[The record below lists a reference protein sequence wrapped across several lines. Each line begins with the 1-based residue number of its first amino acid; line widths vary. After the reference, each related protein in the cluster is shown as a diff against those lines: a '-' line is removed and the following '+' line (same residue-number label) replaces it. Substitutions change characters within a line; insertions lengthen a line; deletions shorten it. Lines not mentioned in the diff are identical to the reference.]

1 MDISAFPRLALAHLP
16 TALEP
21 MPNLSRHLCGP
32 NILIK
37 RDDCTGLAGGGNKTR
52 KLEFLMADALEQGA
66 DTIVTVGATQS
77 NHVRQT
83 IAAAVKLGLRAEAIL
98 WREVSRDQDYE
109 TNGNVLLDNLM
120 GATMHHRPPGED
132 LNAEGEQLTQELN
145 ASGSKAYFVPTG
157 GSNPIGALGYLDC
170 AQEILGQSQEMG
182 ETINAII
189 VATGSQG
196 TQGGLL
202 VGFAANG
209 SDISVHGITV
219 SRPGPEQEELV
230 FSFTEKTAEFVGLD
244 REIKR
249 EQVICD
255 GNYYGPAYGEPND
268 AMIEA
273 VILCARLEGILLDPV
288 YSGKAMAGL
297 IGKIRAGEFSSS
309 DTVVFLHTGG
319 QAALHAYK
327 STFDGN

>member
-1 MDISAFPRLALAHLP
+1 MDLSTYPRLALAHLP

-21 MPNLSRHLCGP
+21 MPNLSRHLGGP

-52 KLEFLMADALEQGA
+52 KLEFLMADALEKGA

-83 IAAAVKLGLRAEAIL
+83 IAATVRLGLKAEVIL
-98 WREVSRDQDYE
+98 WREVSRDQDYD

-120 GATMHHRPPGED
+120 GATVHHRPAGDD
-132 LNAEGEQLTQELN
+132 LNAEGEQLTQHLN
-145 ASGSKAYFVPTG
+145 AGGAKARFIPTG
-157 GSNPIGALGYLDC
+157 GSNPIGALGYIDC

-182 ETINAII
+182 ETISAIV

-202 VGFAANG
+202 VGLTAEG
-209 SDISVHGITV
+209 SDIPVHGITV
-219 SRPGPEQEELV
+219 SRDGASQEELV
-230 FSFTEKTAEFVGLD
+230 FAFAEKTAEFVQLEKTIARD
-244 REIKR
+244 
-249 EQVICD
+249 QVMCD

-273 VILCARLEGILLDPV
+273 VTLCARLEGILLDPV

-297 IGKIRAGEFSSS
+297 IGKIRAGEFKTG
-309 DTVVFLHTGG
+309 DTVIFLHTGG

-327 STFDGN
+327 TTFEGK

>member
-1 MDISAFPRLALAHLP
+1 MDLSTYPRLALAHLP

-21 MPNLSRHLCGP
+21 LPNLSRHLGGP
-32 NILIK
+32 DILIK

-83 IAAAVKLGLRAEAIL
+83 VAAAARLGLRIVVIL
-98 WREVSRDQDYE
+98 SRDVTRDQDYE

-120 GATMHHRPPGED
+120 GATLHHRPPSDD
-132 LNAEGEQLTQELN
+132 LNAEGQQLADELGE
-145 ASGSKAYFVPTG
+145 SGAKAYFIPTG
-157 GSNPIGALGYLDC
+157 GSTPVGALGYMDC

-182 ETINAII
+182 VRISAIV

-202 VGFAANG
+202 VGLAAEN
-209 SDISVHGITV
+209 SNIPVHGITV

-230 FSFTEKTAEFVGLD
+230 FAFAQRTAKFVGLNETIE
-244 REIKR
+244 RER
-249 EQVICD
+249 VICD

-268 AMIEA
+268 AMVEA
-273 VILCARLEGILLDPV
+273 VTLCARLEGILLDPV

-297 IGKIRAGEFSSS
+297 IGKIRAGEFSAG

-319 QAALHAYK
+319 QAALHAYR
-327 STFDGN
+327 STFDDK